1 MARVTKA
8 ERDES
13 IANLKEWL
21 VKAGPGGSAT
31 VHIQWVSGGP
41 TSSGRTDRYEVRL
54 WEHAGTNYAAAGETV
69 LTTRPQPTMW
79 LTFHVARALG
89 YRFNARHEAVVL
101 TGYGYS
107 KSHEIACSLA
117 RLVGHPIFV
126 QAPGESMFSGGMIGT
141 NL

>member
-21 VKAGPGGSAT
+21 VKAGPEGSAT
-31 VHIQWVSGGP
+31 VHIQWASGGP

-54 WEHAGTNYAAAGETV
+54 WEFADTWVGRDHSG
-69 LTTRPQPTMW
+69 RPAPMRPMPTLW

-89 YRFNARHEAVVL
+89 YRFSEKSETMVL

-107 KSHEIACSLA
+107 KAHQIASDLA

-126 QAPGESMFSGGMIGT
+126 QAPGESMFSGGMIG
-141 NL
+141 N